1 MSRIRHFLSRFIE
14 GDPLRKVG
22 NVRDKNRVHNILEDI
37 VGVNCRIEKPIQ
49 HDGLGWRVVVDGS
62 SDEPP
67 PEGVVPPWSPTLLV
81 DDRTTEL
88 DDDGKVQLYDSDAGA
103 STTDPSA
110 YEDAIFPYLD
120 VFGGT
125 LKWGLV
131 DDLRGADG
139 APGAPGE
146 DGADGISV
154 HADLDFATTGDGDTT
169 GDNPNHDTRYIVG
182 DHKAAGQPNLV
193 GVRTAGAVKASSYH
207 IEAGNAGADA
217 MDGFYSVMEKGLFTN
232 AAEWSVIPIQ
242 IVNPSTGAN
251 QIVRV
256 LGKVLYTL

>member
-1 MSRIRHFLSRFIE
+1 MGAIHNFFHRFIP
-14 GDPLRKVG
+14 DAPLRAVS
-22 NVRDKNRVHNILEDI
+22 NVRDHMRMVNFIEDLQGVYCRVVKPLDRELM
-37 VGVNCRIEKPIQ
+37 GCRII
-49 HDGLGWRVVVDGS
+49 VDGS
-62 SDEPP
+62 SDIEPP
-67 PEGVVPPWSPTLLV
+67 EDIVPPWSPTLIV

-88 DDDGKVQLYDSDAGA
+88 DADGKVQLYDSDAEA

-120 VFGGT
+120 TFGGT

-146 DGADGISV
+146 DGISV

-217 MDGFYSVMEKGLFTN
+217 MDGFYSVMEKGIFTN